1 MRNISR
7 VIALFVLL
15 GAAFAIFGI
24 AQLTLNKNGHDQNT
38 KHQSSQTRTGQSA
51 SQKKAKKRN
60 RTYIVKSGDTLGS
73 IAAKFRITLTRLL
86 ELNPDIDPQ
95 SLQTG
100 EKITVPR

>member
-15 GAAFAIFGI
+15 GAAFVIFGI
-24 AQLTLNKNGHDQNT
+24 TKLTLSKNDNDHNT
-38 KHQSSQTRTGQSA
+38 KHQSSKTVTKQSP
-51 SQKKAKKRN
+51 SQRKTKKRK

-73 IAAKFRITLTRLL
+73 IAAKFDISLSRLL

-100 EKITVPR
+100 EKITVPS